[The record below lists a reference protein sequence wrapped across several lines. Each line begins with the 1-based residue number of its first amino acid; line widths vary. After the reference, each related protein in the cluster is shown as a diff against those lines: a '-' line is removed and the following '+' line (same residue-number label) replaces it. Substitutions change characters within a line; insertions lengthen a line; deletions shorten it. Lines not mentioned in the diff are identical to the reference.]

1 MMAIV
6 LYGIANCDTVRK
18 ARAWLRARA
27 IDHDFHD
34 LRADGIDPE
43 RLDAWLE
50 ALGWEQLINRRSATW
65 RQLPPEQRAD
75 LDTARARA
83 LVLDHPTLIRRP
95 LIEHGAIIRV
105 GFSATDYETWFQ
117 Q

>member
-1 MMAIV
+1 MTIV

-18 ARAWLRARA
+18 ARAWLRARD
-27 IDHDFHD
+27 IDHHFHD
-34 LRADGIDPE
+34 LRADGLDPA
-43 RLDAWLE
+43 RLDVWLA

-65 RQLPPEQRAD
+65 RQLPPEQRTA

-83 LVLDHPTLIRRP
+83 LVLAHPTLIRRP
-95 LIEHGAIIRV
+95 LLEHGEIVRV
-105 GFSATDYETWFQ
+105 GFSAADYETWFQ